1 MQNAHHQRRVLRA
14 SCTPV
19 WSSAAAGRPDGA
31 SFCCCSV
38 RVYPPVEILEE
49 YAHLLPVLTCPYIEP
64 TRHWQT
70 VDGETHDV
78 MVGQCRAA
86 NEPSQMGAQPA
97 CQRDPSSNATEPAAG
112 TRRAGL
118 RPAKQPARCSSTGP
132 DSPEEGP
139 VYSLSN
145 AQREALKAWFGWTS
159 QSFPASQSGEG
170 AVPVAAAGSG
180 VMNWGRL
187 APARGKSPAHRSL
200 STIAARLRNMTNGR
214 P

>member
-1 MQNAHHQRRVLRA
+1 M
-14 SCTPV
+14 

-31 SFCCCSV
+31 SFSCYSQ

-70 VDGETHDV
+70 VDGETNNV
-78 MVGQCRAA
+78 MVDQCRFA
-86 NEPSQMGAQPA
+86 NEPSQIGAPPA
-97 CQRDPSSNATEPAAG
+97 CQRDPSSAATEPAAG
-112 TRRAGL
+112 TRRAGP

-132 DSPEEGP
+132 DSSEEGP

-145 AQREALKAWFGWTS
+145 AQRETLKAWFGLTS
-159 QSFPASQSGEG
+159 QSFPPSQSGEG
-170 AVPVAAAGSG
+170 AVLVAAAGSG
-180 VMNWGRL
+180 VMSWGGL

-200 STIAARLRNMTNGR
+200 SMIAARLRNMTNGR